1 MRKDLQ
7 ERIEACLNSTEGKF
21 DPLASLTAE
30 TIENTELG
38 PVLAA
43 FAMGK
48 PQDLIACAEE
58 IHDLARGLSDCLDV
72 YAAFWQGETAL
83 LAPEKVGKPRAC
95 TSNLV
100 RAVFDLQAALAYA
113 YQLRKEGGSHE

>member
-7 ERIEACLNSTEGKF
+7 ERIEARLNSTEGKF

-43 FAMGK
+43 
-48 PQDLIACAEE
+48 
-58 IHDLARGLSDCLDV
+58 
-72 YAAFWQGETAL
+72 
-83 LAPEKVGKPRAC
+83 
-95 TSNLV
+95 
-100 RAVFDLQAALAYA
+100 LAYA